1 MDNPMLRKLRI
12 VVLLLVLLFVGLN
25 TYFDRVYSTDWD
37 IPLRIGIY
45 PINADGSLAATRYV
59 AGLQATSFTPIEE
72 FFAAEGK
79 AYGVPLDRPV
89 RFYLG
94 QQVAELPPKL
104 APQASLPSVMLWSL
118 RSRYWAWRAAADLP
132 GAPPDVR
139 LFLMYYD
146 PAQHPVL
153 PHSVGL
159 QKGLFGIVNAFADPR
174 ADGMNLTVCAHELLH
189 TLGATD
195 KYRATDNQPQHPQGF
210 AEPDRQP
217 LYPQKFA
224 ELMGG
229 RIPRS
234 ASESDTPQSLDE
246 VLIGPRTAEEIG
258 WKRP

>member
-1 MDNPMLRKLRI
+1 MLRKLRI
-12 VVLLLVLLFVGLN
+12 AILLLILLFVGLN

-37 IPLRIGIY
+37 IPLRVGIY
-45 PINADGSLAATRYV
+45 PINADGSAAAARYV
-59 AGLQATSFTPIEE
+59 SGLRVESFASVEE
-72 FFAAEGK
+72 FFADEGK
-79 AYGVPLDRPV
+79 TYGLKLDRPV

-94 QQVAELPPKL
+94 QPVSELPPKL
-104 APQASLPSVMLWSL
+104 APHASLPSAMLWSL
-118 RSRYWAWRAAADLP
+118 RTRYWAWHAAADLP

-139 LFLMYYD
+139 LFVMYHD
-146 PAQHPVL
+146 PAQHAVL

-174 ADGMNLTVCAHELLH
+174 ANGMNLTVCAHELLH

-195 KYRATDNQPQHPQGF
+195 KYRATDNQPQHPEGF
-210 AEPDRQP
+210 AEPNREP
-217 LYPQKFA
+217 LYPQRFA

-234 ASESDTPQSLDE
+234 ATEADIPDSLDA
-246 VLIGPRTAEEIG
+246 VLIGPLTAAEIG